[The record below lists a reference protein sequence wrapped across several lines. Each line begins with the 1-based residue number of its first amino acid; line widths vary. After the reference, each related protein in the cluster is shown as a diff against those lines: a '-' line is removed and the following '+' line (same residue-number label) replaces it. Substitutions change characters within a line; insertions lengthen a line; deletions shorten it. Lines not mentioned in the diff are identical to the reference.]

1 MVATVIAEG
10 IEVVG
15 SVTSKSSELLTPE
28 PLEFVAGSR
37 HATGGGRRESLG
49 GLVHV
54 NVCVHVNIGFRAH
67 EGRPREA
74 GRVPASPP
82 EKGSGRPRGLADAVL
97 AIDSSPGRR
106 PGRRA
111 EGHRRAVPGGTDEEF
126 EATRSSS
133 HAVAARQRLVA
144 SLTLSACV

>member
-37 HATGGGRRESLG
+37 HATGGGRRVSLG

-74 GRVPASPP
+74 GCVPASH
-82 EKGSGRPRGLADAVL
+82 PRRGAAAREASRTLFWQSIRL
-97 AIDSSPGRR
+97 PGD
-106 PGRRA
+106 
-111 EGHRRAVPGGTDEEF
+111 VPGDGRKVTAELF
-126 EATRSSS
+126 RGARMRSSKRL
-133 HAVAARQRLVA
+133 ARVPTPWPPANA
-144 SLTLSACV
+144 SSRP

>member
-37 HATGGGRRESLG
+37 HATGGGRRASLG

-74 GRVPASPP
+74 GRVPASH
-82 EKGSGRPRGLADAVL
+82 PRRGAAAREASRTLFWQSIRL
-97 AIDSSPGRR
+97 PGD
-106 PGRRA
+106 
-111 EGHRRAVPGGTDEEF
+111 VPGDGRKVTAELF
-126 EATRSSS
+126 R
-133 HAVAARQRLVA
+133 
-144 SLTLSACV
+144 

>member
-15 SVTSKSSELLTPE
+15 SVTSKSSEILTPE

-37 HATGGGRRESLG
+37 HATGGGRRASLG

-54 NVCVHVNIGFRAH
+54 NVRVHVNVGLRAH

-74 GRVPASPP
+74 GCVPASH
-82 EKGSGRPRGLADAVL
+82 PRRGAAAREASRTLFWQSIRL
-97 AIDSSPGRR
+97 PGD
-106 PGRRA
+106 
-111 EGHRRAVPGGTDEEF
+111 VPGDGRKVTAELF
-126 EATRSSS
+126 RGAGMRSSKRP
-133 HAVAARQRLVA
+133 ARAPTPWPPANVSSRP
-144 SLTLSACV
+144 